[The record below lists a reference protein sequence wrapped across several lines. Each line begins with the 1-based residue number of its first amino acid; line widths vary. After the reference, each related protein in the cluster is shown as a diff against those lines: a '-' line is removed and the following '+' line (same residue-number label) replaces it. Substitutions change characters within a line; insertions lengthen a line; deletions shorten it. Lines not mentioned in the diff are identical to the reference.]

1 MTGLEQIGIAVFGLT
16 SLWMAMGTNPRARR
30 WAPVVGLCG
39 QPFWAAF
46 AWQTQG
52 WGLGL
57 LVVAYTVV
65 YARGAVVQ
73 WLGTRS

>member
-1 MTGLEQIGIAVFGLT
+1 MTQLFIALFGLCA
-16 SLWMAMGTNPRARR
+16 LWMAMGNNARARK

-52 WGLGL
+52 WGLGV
-57 LVVAYTVV
+57 LVVAYTTV
-65 YARGAVVQ
+65 YARGAWVQ
-73 WLGTRS
+73 WRSAA